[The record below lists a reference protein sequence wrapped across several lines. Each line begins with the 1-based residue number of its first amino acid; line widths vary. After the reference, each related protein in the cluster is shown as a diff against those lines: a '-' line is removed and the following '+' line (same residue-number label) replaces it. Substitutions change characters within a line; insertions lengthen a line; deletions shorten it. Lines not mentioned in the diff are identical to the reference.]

1 MDQHSGAHPG
11 DTRSIEDGAIPTA
24 RQVLTRSLATA
35 GLLLLSWLLVGWLL
49 FDFSGELRTPWW
61 PVVIV
66 VWFAVVMAFHRITRA
81 PRPRLTARFG
91 GEYLQRAVTDA
102 ARHGEVPS
110 DPGVRAA
117 AGVLACRSIEA
128 AVGGVAVLVGVII
141 TAVVWPA
148 VPWLTA
154 SIVSTLLVV
163 VFLLRARLGWRYLN
177 VVHGQ
182 TRTA

>member
-11 DTRSIEDGAIPTA
+11 DIRPTEDSAIPYA
-24 RQVLTRSLATA
+24 NQVVTRSLATA
-35 GLLLLSWLLVGWLL
+35 GLMIISWPLVGSLL
-49 FDFSGELRTPWW
+49 FDSAGEVRTPWW

-66 VWFAVVMAFHRITRA
+66 VWFTAVMVFHRITRA
-81 PRPRLTARFG
+81 PRPRFNARFG
-91 GEYLQRAVTDA
+91 SEYLQRAVMDA
-102 ARHGEVPS
+102 ARHGEGPP

-141 TAVVWPA
+141 TAFVCPR

-163 VFLLRARLGWRYLN
+163 VFLLRARLGWRHLN
-177 VVHGQ
+177 VVHG
-182 TRTA
+182 RTGTA